1 MKYGFQIQKPTNLTA
16 TGLQIQKASPF
27 NMIVA
32 SATLLKEQSK
42 RNLCR

>member
-27 NMIVA
+27 NMIA
-32 SATLLKEQSK
+32 AT
-42 RNLCR
+42 